1 MADFTAEQ
9 AFGDVEFGSNA
20 TGYALRV
27 NSQVIPIT
35 WGTARVS
42 TTLPGNGWVGLGARQ
57 NGSGYELLWKN
68 TPGGWFAAWNLD
80 ANGAF
85 TSGRSVTLDEI
96 HTLETQVSID
106 IDGDSS
112 IGSPSAQFTTQQTFG
127 GVEFGS
133 NATGY
138 ALRVNSQVIPITWG
152 TARASAN
159 VPGGG
164 WVGLGARQNGS
175 GYEMLWVNTQSRA
188 FAAWNLDSSGAHVT
202 GRSVTVGEIRV
213 LESQVGVD
221 IDGDGRV
228 G

>member
-1 MADFTAEQ
+1 MADFTTEQ
-9 AFGDVEFGSNA
+9 TFGDVEFGSNA

-35 WGTARVS
+35 WGTARASATV
-42 TTLPGNGWVGLGARQ
+42 PGSGWVGLGARQ

-68 TPGGWFAAWNLD
+68 TQSGAFAAWALN
-80 ANGAF
+80 ASGAF
-85 TSGRSVTLDEI
+85 VSGRSVTLDEI
-96 HTLETQVSID
+96 RALETQVSVD
-106 IDGDSS
+106 IDGDST
-112 IGSPSAQFTTQQTFG
+112 IGSPSAQFTTQQTLG

-175 GYEMLWVNTQSRA
+175 GYEMLWVSTQSGG
-188 FAAWNLDSSGAHVT
+188 FAAWNLDSSGAFVS